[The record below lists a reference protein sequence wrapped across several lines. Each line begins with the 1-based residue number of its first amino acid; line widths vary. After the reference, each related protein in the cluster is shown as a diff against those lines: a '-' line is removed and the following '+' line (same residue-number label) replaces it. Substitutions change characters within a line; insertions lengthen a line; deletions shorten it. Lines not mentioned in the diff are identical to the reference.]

1 LCFTI
6 IQIIMP
12 TTFSEFGTS
21 GIFAQ
26 KNAMFTLCSG
36 VFAFLNLPFL
46 PSRGPSCQIL
56 FDSLR
61 VFSVGLMTSHA
72 RHQSTNMAVRD
83 ATCTGFRYGEA
94 NWEQIAHS
102 KNTHKSN
109 TYTVKLVYDYCM
121 SKEYDKEF
129 MHHSPIN
136 SFPLTT
142 KRLTS
147 WLVPN
152 FTRPTIQIEYMCR
165 KIRKDG
171 KGQIRHK
178 KAVEK
183 GDVQKLYSN
192 VILIYRQG

>member
-1 LCFTI
+1 ML
-6 IQIIMP
+6 
-12 TTFSEFGTS
+12 
-21 GIFAQ
+21 
-26 KNAMFTLCSG
+26 TLCSV
-36 VFAFLNLPFL
+36 VFAFLNLPFF
-46 PSRGPSCQIL
+46 PSRGLQAKFYSVLP
-56 FDSLR
+56 
-61 VFSVGLMTSHA
+61 VGLMTSHA

-83 ATCTGFRYGEA
+83 ATCAGFRYGEA

-121 SKEYDKEF
+121 SNEYDKEF

-152 FTRPTIQIEYMCR
+152 LTTPTIQIESMCR
-165 KIRKDG
+165 KIRNDG

-183 GDVQKLYSN
+183 GDVHKLYSD